1 VLKKERETNIFFLSC
16 RCTDIAPV
24 QTIII
29 YCVLGNSIRG
39 ADARERKQ
47 ITNIFFLSSQR
58 TDITPV
64 QTIIISCVLRNPIR
78 GAGARER
85 ERERLIYSFY
95 LAGVP
100 I

>member
-1 VLKKERETNIFFLSC
+1 M
-16 RCTDIAPV
+16 
-24 QTIII
+24 QTTII

-39 ADARERKQ
+39 AGARERKQ
-47 ITNIFFLSSQR
+47 ITNIFFLSYWC

-64 QTIIISCVLRNPIR
+64 QTIIILCVLRNSIR

-95 LAGVP
+95 LAGVS

>member
-1 VLKKERETNIFFLSC
+1 M
-16 RCTDIAPV
+16 

-39 ADARERKQ
+39 AGARERKQ

-64 QTIIISCVLRNPIR
+64 QTIRIVCVLCNSIQGVRAKER
-78 GAGARER
+78 RETNTHDQSV
-85 ERERLIYSFY
+85 ICTVK
-95 LAGVP
+95 GVSVRANW
-100 I
+100 